1 MCQSVL
7 VLPHLT
13 QLPHSLIQSFMPALY
28 VVVGLEWAA
37 VVHVPQVKMV
47 GDTKQ
52 PQLSLTESTI
62 PRVYRHHNK
71 AHAITSIKM
80 SLLG

>member
-13 QLPHSLIQSFMPALY
+13 QLPHSLIQSIMPALY

-47 GDTKQ
+47 VTHQPGILKLGDGIKRSK
-52 PQLSLTESTI
+52 PQTQSL
-62 PRVYRHHNK
+62 PFK
-71 AHAITSIKM
+71 
-80 SLLG
+80 

>member
-1 MCQSVL
+1 
-7 VLPHLT
+7 
-13 QLPHSLIQSFMPALY
+13 MPL
-28 VVVGLEWAA
+28 VVGLEWAT

-62 PRVYRHHNK
+62 PRAYRHHNK

-80 SLLG
+80 SLGEARSYLKPADHDSHTK